1 VAGTDKIGDWAVG
14 DGIGGGMT
22 VSLVTGA
29 GSGIGAATAAALA
42 ARGDVVI
49 CIDVDLASARRT
61 AAGLSGAEAVALDVR
76 DEAGW
81 ATVAAE
87 AIERHGRLDVA
98 VACAG
103 IQRTAPA
110 HELTLDDFEQVLG
123 VNLTGVFLTCQ
134 AAARALIAGGHGGK
148 LVLVGSVNS
157 QVALPGQAAYAASKG
172 GVLLLGRA
180 LAVDWAPHGI
190 NVNTVGPGV
199 TATAMNAA
207 FLADPAQFKPL
218 LARIPLHRP
227 ATPAEIAAVIAFLTS
242 DEAGY
247 MTGAYVP
254 VDGGWLASG

>member
-1 VAGTDKIGDWAVG
+1 
-14 DGIGGGMT
+14 MT

-29 GSGIGAATAAALA
+29 GSGIGAATAAVLA

-49 CIDVDLASARRT
+49 CIDVDPASARRT
-61 AAGLSGAEAVALDVR
+61 AAGLSRAEAVALDVR

-81 ATVAAE
+81 TRVTGE
-87 AIERHGRLDVA
+87 VVERHGRLDVA

-103 IQRTAPA
+103 VQVTAPA
-110 HELTLDDFEQVLG
+110 HELALDDFEQVLD
-123 VNLTGVFLTCQ
+123 VNLTGVFLTCR
-134 AAARALIAGGHGGK
+134 AAARAMIAGGHGGTM
-148 LVLVGSVNS
+148 VLVGSVNS
-157 QVALPGQAAYAASKG
+157 SVALPGQAAYAASKG

-190 NVNTVGPGV
+190 NVNVVGPGV

-207 FLADPAQFKPL
+207 FLADPAQREPL

-227 ATPAEIAAVIAFLTS
+227 ATPAEIAAVIAFLAS
-242 DEAGY
+242 DAATY

>member
-1 VAGTDKIGDWAVG
+1 
-14 DGIGGGMT
+14 MT

-49 CIDVDLASARRT
+49 CVDQDEASVRRT
-61 AAGLSGAEAVALDVR
+61 AAGLEQAEAVVLDVR

-81 ATVAAE
+81 ATVVADV
-87 AIERHGRLDVA
+87 IERHGRLDVA

-103 IQRTAPA
+103 VQISAPA
-110 HELTLDDFEQVLG
+110 HELDLHDFQQVLG
-123 VNLTGVFLTCQ
+123 VNLTGVFLTCR
-134 AAARALIAGGHGGK
+134 AAARAMIAGGHGGK

-157 QVALPGQAAYAASKG
+157 QVALPGQAGYAASKG

-180 LAVDWAPHGI
+180 LALDWAPHGI
-190 NVNTVGPGV
+190 NVNVVGPGV

-207 FLADPAQFKPL
+207 FLADPTQYEPL

-227 ATPAEIAAVIAFLTS
+227 ATPPEIAAVIAFLAS
-242 DEAGY
+242 DAAGY

>member
-1 VAGTDKIGDWAVG
+1 
-14 DGIGGGMT
+14 MT

-42 ARGDVVI
+42 ARGDVVV
-49 CIDVDLASARRT
+49 CADVDLAAARRT
-61 AAGLSGAEAVALDVR
+61 AARLERAEAVELDVR
-76 DEAGW
+76 DEHGCDAAAAG
-81 ATVAAE
+81 AV
-87 AIERHGRLDVA
+87 ERHGRLDVT

-110 HELTLDDFEQVLG
+110 HELDLETFRRVLD
-123 VNLTGVFLTCQ
+123 VNLTGAFLTCR
-134 AAARALIAGGHGGK
+134 AAARAMLAGRHGGR

-157 QVALPGQAAYAASKG
+157 SVALPGQAAYAASKG

-180 LAVDWAPHGI
+180 LAVDLAPHGI
-190 NVNTVGPGV
+190 SVNVVGPGV

-207 FLADPAQFKPL
+207 FLADPAQSEPL
-218 LARIPLHRP
+218 LARIPFGR
-227 ATPAEIAAVIAFLTS
+227 AASADEIAAVIAFLAS
-242 DEAGY
+242 DAASY

>member
-1 VAGTDKIGDWAVG
+1 VPGRLVTGSEVDVA
-14 DGIGGGMT
+14 

-29 GSGIGAATAAALA
+29 GSGIGAATAAALS
-42 ARGDVVI
+42 ARGDTVI
-49 CIDVDLASARRT
+49 CIDVDSTAARRT
-61 AAGLSGAEAVALDVR
+61 AAEFPHAEAVALDVR

-81 ATVAAE
+81 ARVTPGV
-87 AIERHGRLDVA
+87 IERYGRLDVA

-103 IQRTAPA
+103 IQVTAPA
-110 HELTLDDFEQVLG
+110 HELALDDFERVLG
-123 VNLTGVFLTCQ
+123 VNLTGVFLTCR
-134 AAARALIAGGHGGK
+134 AAARAMMAGGHGGK

-207 FLADPAQFKPL
+207 FLAEPAQAEPL

-242 DEAGY
+242 DAADY